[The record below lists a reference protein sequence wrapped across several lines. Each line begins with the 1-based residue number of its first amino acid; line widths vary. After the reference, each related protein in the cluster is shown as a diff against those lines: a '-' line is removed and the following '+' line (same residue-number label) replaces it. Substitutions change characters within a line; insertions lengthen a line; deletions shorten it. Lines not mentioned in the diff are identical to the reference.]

1 MLFSAHQQPA
11 IASPDTSSTQSAN
24 ALPFSAQSHAPPAP
38 QQATRD
44 VSLARTTLSSAEAP
58 ATATQDSTWT
68 LMETVKDVRTLVS
81 PAAEVSL
88 RTVSPARATLCSSTE
103 SAAAP
108 QDSTPTVSATA
119 SLAHSPAAPVQDQ
132 PPTTVSAARPTPVH
146 NPMDHAP
153 ATQDTLQ
160 TETATVSSSDAT
172 TLATPASP
180 QHRQAAPAARPMLC
194 SVKANAFVQRDTPC
208 PHQAPAPSL
217 SATQVASPAPTR

>member
-1 MLFSAHQQPA
+1 MEFQVLSYNISLNKQMVLEIA
-11 IASPDTSSTQSAN
+11 IVEC
-24 ALPFSAQSHAPPAP
+24 ALM
-38 QQATRD
+38 D
-44 VSLARTTLSSAEAP
+44 TLSSPERKTVRNALQGAQLAMRISHRP
-58 ATATQDSTWT
+58 AWNVLPEITSRKTQLAHD
-68 LMETVKDVRTLVS
+68 
-81 PAAEVSL
+81 AL